1 MLEHSEIVKRLLQIE
16 ISDAQSDQPLS
27 TPRAPFVMP
36 RTLHL
41 QRIWPH
47 LPDHFGLAY
56 VDEQGRHFT
65 GQWLADGEE
74 FQRLV
79 KAITRATTIQSAGV
93 LPIPALGVLIQI
105 GGADRK
111 LPGLASLL
119 AQPDAELIVHHPERR
134 AVVRL
139 ATPTGSCYAKVVRP
153 ARVAALATTLRT
165 MEQMAASHFATP
177 NVLAVDETQ
186 GVIHLALLAGIAL
199 YARLDREQLVA
210 AAQRAGATLRSLHT
224 LAQPDEAVAHTA
236 LDEVKVLQRWQEH
249 LARVAPGLLAPF
261 QVLAEPVCA
270 ALTAGVSSPVLLHRD
285 FYDKQVFWDETGS
298 GAAADGLLD
307 FDTLAVGEASL
318 DLANALVHFE
328 LRALQGACLPEL
340 AQAAAAALVTGYAPD
355 SAVRSRMQVYADATR
370 LRLACVYACRPA
382 EISLSP
388 LLFAQ
393 VGRPL
398 LLP

>member
-16 ISDAQSDQPLS
+16 ISDVQSDQPLS

-56 VDEQGRHFT
+56 VDEHGRRFT
-65 GQWLADGEE
+65 GQWLADGGE

-79 KAITRATTIQSAGV
+79 KAIGRATTIQSAGV
-93 LPIPALGVLIQI
+93 LSMPALGVLIQI

-119 AQPDAELIVHHPERR
+119 AQPGAELIVHHPERR

-139 ATPTGSCYAKVVRP
+139 SMPMGLCYAKVVRP
-153 ARVAALATTLRT
+153 ARAAALAAMLCTIQQLATG
-165 MEQMAASHFATP
+165 HFATP
-177 NVLAVDETQ
+177 NVLAVDEAQ
-186 GVIHLALLAGIAL
+186 GVIHLASLAGAAL
-199 YARLDREQLVA
+199 YERLDSEQLVTA
-210 AAQRAGATLRSLHT
+210 AKRAGTTLRSLHT
-224 LAQPDEAVAHTA
+224 LAPPEEAVAHTA

-249 LARVAPGLLAPF
+249 LARVAPGLLVLF
-261 QVLAEPVCA
+261 QTLAEPVCA
-270 ALTAGVSSPVLLHRD
+270 ALTNSASSPVLLHRD
-285 FYDKQVFWDETGS
+285 FYDKQVFWDETGA
-298 GAAADGLLD
+298 GAEADGLLD

-328 LRALQGACLPEL
+328 LRGLQGACLPEL
-340 AQAAAAALVTGYAPD
+340 AQAAATALVAGYAPD
-355 SAVRSRMQVYADATR
+355 SAVRERMQVYADATR

-382 EISLSP
+382 GISLSP
-388 LLFAQ
+388 QLFAQ